1 MQPTEGPSKKRNM
14 IILAT
19 ILIILIVLGM
29 IYLSLQ
35 VRQKLVEVKTEKP
48 LNLLLIGMDKNI
60 LTPGSLDNP
69 EAVTRTDTLI
79 LAMLDPG
86 NRKVSMLSIPRDSL
100 VRIPDHGVN
109 RINEASVLGGI
120 PLTRRMVTRLTGVRI
135 DHYMIVNFESFKQ
148 LVDLV
153 GGIEVDVDK
162 RMRYANE
169 YGVYKIK
176 LDPGLQLL
184 DGEKALQYVRFRNE
198 PLGDISRVERQ
209 RKLLLALYKKLKAPV
224 NIIKVPTMMGIA
236 RKYMKTD
243 LSSKQLLE
251 LISFARELH
260 PERDIRS
267 YTLPGSF
274 YEAYWKP
281 DGPKIRELIAEL
293 KPAPAVKKVITT
305 GDK

>member
-1 MQPTEGPSKKRNM
+1 MQPTEIISKKRNV

-19 ILIILIVLGM
+19 ILIILLVSGM

-35 VRQKLVEVKTEKP
+35 VRQNIVEVKTEKP

-79 LAMLDPG
+79 LAMIDPG
-86 NRKVSMLSIPRDSL
+86 NHQVSLLSIPRDSL
-100 VRIPDHGVN
+100 VHIPDHGVD

-120 PLTRRMVTRLTGVRI
+120 QLTRRMVTRLTGARI

-153 GGIEVDVDK
+153 GGIEVNVDK

-184 DGEKALQYVRFRNE
+184 DGDKALQYVRFRNE

-209 RKLLLALYKKLKAPV
+209 RKLLLALYKKLKSPA
-224 NIIKVPTMMGIA
+224 NIIKVPSMLGIA

-243 LSSKQLLE
+243 LSSKQLLN
-251 LISFARELH
+251 LISFARELN
-260 PERDIRS
+260 PEQDIRS

-281 DGPKIRELIAEL
+281 DGPKIRELMAEL